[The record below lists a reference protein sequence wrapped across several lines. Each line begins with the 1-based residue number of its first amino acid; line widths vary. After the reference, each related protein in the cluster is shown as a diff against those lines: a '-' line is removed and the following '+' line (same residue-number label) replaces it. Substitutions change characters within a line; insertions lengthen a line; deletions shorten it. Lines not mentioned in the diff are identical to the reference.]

1 MNSEIRS
8 LQSTGAELR
17 MSQDGKKLAGV
28 AARYNVRSKPG
39 LGFDE
44 IIMPGAFDRSLDAGD
59 DVVALFNHD
68 PNQILGRRDSGTLR
82 ITSDSEAL
90 RFEVDLPE
98 HRSDLREL
106 VARGDIR
113 EMSFGFVVQ
122 DDTWK
127 NEDGQRVRH
136 LNRVRLIDISPVV
149 EAQYPST
156 SVSLRN
162 NATMTTPNNPELFA
176 ELRNLTNQAHT
187 ILDQETRNAE
197 DQQKLDRLFARVDEI
212 ESALNEER
220 NSQSLAKADAMLDQP
235 TKTFTRSAGYDSA
248 GNRYTDR
255 DSDEYRASF
264 WDYVRTGDRNQ
275 AFRAMSIGNDGA
287 VVPTDLERMLV
298 EKMQALSIMRQVA
311 TVQNWDSNRDL
322 PVEDALGSAAWVAEA
337 ASITP
342 VDATFDSS
350 SVSFRAY
357 KGSASVSSSSE
368 WMQDSLALTGGATN
382 YLTTVLSK
390 RLTNLFEAAFVNGDG
405 SSKPTGI
412 FQGAGVA
419 GTTHTCGSGDVA
431 FSNVTG
437 DDLIDVAHALS
448 PQYRNGAAWI
458 MSDSMVKAVRKLKTT
473 TGEYLWKPSDRYSDI
488 AGGLPGSPTIYGYP
502 VITVDDSY
510 APAEAASA
518 RAAVFGNM
526 SNFWI
531 ADRGSST
538 VLVDPYSGA
547 ASDSVTIYINRRT
560 DSHVILPE
568 AFSVLKLA
576 AS

>member
-44 IIMPGAFDRSLDAGD
+44 IIMPGAFDRSLEAGD

-98 HRSDLREL
+98 HRADLREL

-122 DDTWK
+122 DDTWN

-162 NATMTTPNNPELFA
+162 NATMTTSSNPELFT
-176 ELRNLTNQAHT
+176 ELRNLTNQAHS
-187 ILDQETRNAE
+187 ILDQEDRNAE

-212 ESALNEER
+212 EGSLNEER
-220 NSQSLAKADAMLDQP
+220 NSQSIAKAEAMLDQP
-235 TKTFTRSAGYDSA
+235 TKTMSRTASHTGT
-248 GNRYTDR
+248 GDR

-264 WDYVRTGDRNQ
+264 WNYMRTGDRDQ

-298 EKMQALSIMRQVA
+298 EKMQALSVMRQVA

-337 ASITP
+337 GTITP
-342 VDATFDSS
+342 VDSTFDSS

-368 WMQDSLALTGGATN
+368 WMSDSLSLTGGATN

-390 RLTNLFEAAFVNGDG
+390 RLTNLFESAFVSGDG

-412 FQGAGVA
+412 FVEAGVA
-419 GTTHTCGSGDVA
+419 GTTHTCGSGDTA
-431 FSNVTG
+431 FSNITG
-437 DDLIDVAHALS
+437 DDLIDAAHALS

-531 ADRGSST
+531 ADRGAST
-538 VLVDPYSGA
+538 VLVDPYTGA
-547 ASDSVTIYINRRT
+547 ATDSVTIYINRRT